1 MSRLDKIPLFGTLS
15 NLIKEELVEPTI
27 DQFLRSV
34 RGYGVL
40 GDLPKPTKP
49 QLDPA
54 QMGRVRLPTFVEDV
68 PFERTETG
76 LAVPENT
83 LKIEELEG
91 RVLTPAYGDRT
102 ASDATL
108 KKVGET
114 ELETPVKLDGGH
126 GFMREGEGLWA
137 SEFRAM
143 KSKASAMEKMDDPL
157 MIYTAMA
164 GQAGDFSKM
173 MSDTT
178 LQIIKQS
185 KITKKAAKEYDDRI
199 KKEVDP
205 SWPGILSEN
214 IDEYVDKMPG
224 TKRRELWQRMDADQ
238 YRSQG
243 FPDIGVIRTSI
254 SDAQLLTVPSF
265 ATGRSIG
272 QPTSLE
278 LRPSTH
284 KTYDT
289 EIKGEYKGSLPVS
302 VPGELIFRDFFTNMA
317 ERLKATGKANPQ
329 RAFLMTPS
337 ISQRVDQQMVDEVSE
352 FTELMQGAR

>member
-1 MSRLDKIPLFGTLS
+1 
-15 NLIKEELVEPTI
+15 
-27 DQFLRSV
+27 
-34 RGYGVL
+34 
-40 GDLPKPTKP
+40 
-49 QLDPA
+49 
-54 QMGRVRLPTFVEDV
+54 
-68 PFERTETG
+68 
-76 LAVPENT
+76 
-83 LKIEELEG
+83 
-91 RVLTPAYGDRT
+91 
-102 ASDATL
+102 
-108 KKVGET
+108 
-114 ELETPVKLDGGH
+114 
-126 GFMREGEGLWA
+126 
-137 SEFRAM
+137 
-143 KSKASAMEKMDDPL
+143 
-157 MIYTAMA
+157 
-164 GQAGDFSKM
+164 
-173 MSDTT
+173 
-178 LQIIKQS
+178 
-185 KITKKAAKEYDDRI
+185 
-199 KKEVDP
+199 
-205 SWPGILSEN
+205 
-214 IDEYVDKMPG
+214 MPG